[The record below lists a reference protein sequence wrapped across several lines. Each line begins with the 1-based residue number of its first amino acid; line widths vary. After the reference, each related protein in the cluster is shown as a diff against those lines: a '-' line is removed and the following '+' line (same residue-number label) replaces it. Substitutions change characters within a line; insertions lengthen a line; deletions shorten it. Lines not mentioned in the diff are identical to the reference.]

1 MEETYRET
9 INRLFNVIEPAS
21 KRMYESG
28 QISIVK
34 ATRRRVENAITELE
48 NAVEDLAAYEQD
60 MQRKNATHP
69 PLQHKYR
76 ESVELA
82 KLQQK

>member
-1 MEETYRET
+1 M
-9 INRLFNVIEPAS
+9 NRLLDVIEPSS
-21 KRMYESG
+21 KIMYEEG
-28 QISIVK
+28 QINIVK
-34 ATRRRVENAITELE
+34 ATRKRVENAITELE

-76 ESVELA
+76 ESVEFA